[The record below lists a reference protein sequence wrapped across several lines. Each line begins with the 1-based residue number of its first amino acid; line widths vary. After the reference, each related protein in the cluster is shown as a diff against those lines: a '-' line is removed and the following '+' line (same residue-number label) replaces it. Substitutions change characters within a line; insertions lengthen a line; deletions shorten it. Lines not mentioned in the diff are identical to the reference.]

1 MFEDV
6 LDQFEA
12 AWRAGESPDLATWLD
27 RGPANLRASLLF
39 ELLSIE
45 VFYRRRR
52 AEEVAGADYLDRWPN
67 HHSVIRRV
75 FSESAIVLDQ
85 ATPAETLPGGL
96 GLDGMGTGGLG
107 TGGLGLDGMG
117 VGEAVRGWHSVG
129 ETAAPLA
136 VGMGSRSGSV
146 ALEAFVPGVKFG
158 DYRLVK
164 PLGVGGMGQV
174 WLAEQEQPVR
184 RQVALKLV
192 KSDLKSREILARFA
206 AERQAL
212 ALMDHPHI
220 ARFLDAG
227 TTSAGQ
233 PYFAMEYVAGL
244 PLTTYC
250 DQVQLTVRQRLELF
264 AKVCQAVQH
273 AHQKGI
279 IHRDLKP
286 NNILVVEIDGRPV
299 PKVIDFGLAKALEES
314 RALSDHSNYTRV
326 GQVLGT
332 LKYMSPEQARLS
344 GSDVDTRT
352 DVYALGVIL
361 YELLTGATPVEDS
374 LIRGHAIDEALRLL
388 RDKEPLKPSSRLS
401 HTDHAALSSITAQRS
416 TDRSRLRSLLRGELD
431 WVVMKALE
439 KERDRRYQS
448 ASAFAED
455 VERCIAGHAV
465 VARPPSWWYVGRKFV
480 RRHPLGTVIAGL
492 LVLMLFGAGTIAWQA
507 WQVSAANDLLMRQ
520 QATATFLEVVN
531 RRVDAQRGWTWVNQ
545 ASMSERLQKYDQV
558 VEPADL
564 RSEWI
569 ATQVAVDL
577 QHRDTWLEDS
587 SFFNM
592 QFHPHLGQQWFAVNS
607 KGTTLFP
614 RYVWRLTLDPT
625 GLAKAEPFSYA
636 PNRLFELQSGGRQDG
651 GRVVAFHPSGD
662 WVAWGTRAGEI
673 IVRRW
678 DALHLDVKRFRAGEN
693 AVRALGYSPDG
704 CYLYAASDPMLL
716 RFDVENRYALDR
728 QREVGEWFS
737 FAVNPR
743 TGHLRVSGGV
753 GFDRE
758 LEPLAEQEFSQG
770 LHNPTF
776 SPNGLFLA
784 GTDKFERVGLHGLNS
799 GVTTQQLGANPET
812 TVLTFSPDGRFLCA
826 GGEELVK
833 LWDLY
838 DGRLLLNEKLSRGK
852 HQGIFSPD
860 GESWLVSN
868 RQGVERYAL
877 RGQSV
882 RRVFGIG
889 PQPVHSFCRWG
900 DHAAILYYLPE
911 QKQLIVARWNW
922 RTGEL
927 FQSLTLRPDDL
938 VEVLPVL
945 VDADRDRLLIGW
957 RASDRSVLCELDV
970 SAEQWL
976 NADVKYTEVP
986 EVSRWMAFERGQYLA
1001 SRNREVWHWFD
1012 LEGKRLGGVLDNT
1025 LRDQVNNAGKVTTFD
1040 RQGDRV
1046 VAGTE
1051 GGQVLGLRLPVGD
1064 EEQAVSLVSQASVSA
1079 LKLSPGSA
1087 RVAVGNQLGRLWLL
1101 DWPAASERVELPR
1114 GDGEVTALCWL
1125 DAETLVSAYRGG
1137 QVQVWSTGKA
1147 APERLVT
1154 LFRGTSPVVQMDY
1167 CSENRQI
1174 LLQQEDRMGVAVLD
1188 WGQCLESFQ
1197 AIGLELGTTTE
1208 AP

>member
-1 MFEDV
+1 MFEEV

-12 AWRAGESPDLATWLD
+12 AWRAGESPDLATWLE

-45 VFYRRRR
+45 VYYRRRR
-52 AEEVAGADYLDRWPN
+52 AEEVSSAEYLDRWPN

-75 FSESAIVLDQ
+75 FSESGLVLDQ
-85 ATPAETLPGGL
+85 ANPAETLPGG
-96 GLDGMGTGGLG
+96 MGTGGMG
-107 TGGLGLDGMG
+107 PDGLGM
-117 VGEAVRGWHSVG
+117 GEAARVWHSVG

-136 VGMGSRSGSV
+136 AGLGSRPAAI
-146 ALEAFVPGVKFG
+146 ALDALVPGVEFG

-174 WLAEQEQPVR
+174 WLAEQERPVR

-227 TTSAGQ
+227 TTSTGQ

-314 RALSDHSNYTRV
+314 RALSDHSNYTLV

-465 VARPPSWWYVGRKFV
+465 IARPPSWWYIGRKFV

-492 LVLMLFGAGTIAWQA
+492 LVLMLVGAGTIAWQA

-545 ASMSERLQKYDQV
+545 ASMAERLQKYDQV

-592 QFHPHLGQQWFAVNS
+592 QFHPHLGQQWFAVDS
-607 KGTTLFP
+607 KGTTLLP
-614 RYVWRLTLDPT
+614 RYVWRLTLDSS
-625 GLAKAEPFSYA
+625 GLANTDRFSYA
-636 PNRLFELQSGGRQDG
+636 PDRYFELQSRGRQNGGRA
-651 GRVVAFHPSGD
+651 VAFHPSGD

-678 DALHLDVKRFRAGEN
+678 DALNLDVKRWRAGERE
-693 AVRALGYSPDG
+693 VRGLGYSPDG
-704 CYLYAASDPMLL
+704 RYLYAASDPLLL
-716 RFDVENRYALDR
+716 RYDVENNYALDR
-728 QREVGEWFS
+728 QREAGQWFNFS
-737 FAVNPR
+737 VNAR
-743 TGHLRVSGGV
+743 TGNLCVSGGL

-784 GTDKFERVGLHGLNS
+784 GTDQVERVHLHALNS
-799 GVTTQQLGANPET
+799 GAILRSLGANPET
-812 TVLTFSPDGRFLCA
+812 TSLTFSPDGRFLCA

-877 RGQSV
+877 RGQSL
-882 RRVFGIG
+882 RRAIGIG

-900 DHAAILYYLPE
+900 DFVAILYYLPE
-911 QKQLIVARWNW
+911 QKQLIIARWNW

-927 FQSLTLRPDDL
+927 FQSLTLRPENL
-938 VEVLPVL
+938 VELLPVQ
-945 VDADRDRLLIGW
+945 VDADRDCVLIGW
-957 RASDRSVLCELDV
+957 RAPDRSVICELDL
-970 SAEQWL
+970 SAAVWL

-986 EVSRWMAFERGQYLA
+986 EISRWVAFERGQYLA
-1001 SRNREVWHWFD
+1001 SRNREVWNWYD
-1012 LEGKRLGGVLDNT
+1012 LEGKRLGMVLDNT
-1025 LRDQVNNAGKVTTFD
+1025 LRDQVNNAGKLTVFD
-1040 RQGDRV
+1040 RHRDRM

-1051 GGQVLGLRLPVGD
+1051 GGQVLGLRLGETGD
-1064 EEQAVSLVSQASVSA
+1064 VQAVSLESQASISA
-1079 LKLSPGSA
+1079 LKLAPESE
-1087 RVAVGNQLGRLWLL
+1087 RLAVGNQLGQLWLL
-1101 DWPAASERVELPR
+1101 DWPAVSQRVELPK

-1125 DAETLVSAYRGG
+1125 DAETLVCAYRGG
-1137 QVQVWSTGKA
+1137 QVQVWSTGGA
-1147 APERLVT
+1147 VPQRLVT
-1154 LFRGTSPVVQMDY
+1154 LFRGASPVVRMDY
-1167 CSENRQI
+1167 CSEHRQI

-1188 WGQCLESFQ
+1188 WGQCLESFR
-1197 AIGLELGTTTE
+1197 AVGLELGKAAT
-1208 AP
+1208 P